1 MSKPH
6 QNLAS
11 RRSFLKKTLTLI
23 PLAATAS
30 TGALAFTPHLSQAS
44 TGVSPHYVPIFF
56 NNEEWRFLLAA
67 CERLIPTDDNG
78 PGAVSQGVP
87 EYIDKQ
93 MELPYGHGGLWYM
106 HPPFVKADP
115 TLGYQ
120 SALTPRDTYRWGIKA
135 VDTYCQQEFQQKFA
149 DLTIEQQNHLLTAL
163 EANDL
168 TFEALSGGAFFAQLL
183 ANTKEGYLSDPI
195 HGGNQSL
202 ASWTLIG
209 FPGARADF
217 KDWAGKHNQAYPLGP
232 VSLSS
237 KRNAS

>member
-1 MSKPH
+1 MSEKNNIPS
-6 QNLAS
+6 S
-11 RRSFLKKTLTLI
+11 RRGFLKKTLALV
-23 PLAATAS
+23 PLVASVS
-30 TGALAFTPHLSQAS
+30 TGSLALSPKSSKAAE
-44 TGVSPHYVPIFF
+44 GVSQHYVPIFF

-67 CERLIPTDDNG
+67 CERLIPTDANG

-106 HPPFVKADP
+106 HPPFVEADP

-120 SALTPRDTYRWGIKA
+120 SKLTPRDTYRLGIKA
-135 VDTYCQQEFQQKFA
+135 VDNYCQQEFQKKFA
-149 DLTIEQQNHLLTAL
+149 DLSVQQQNDLLTSL
-163 EANDL
+163 EGNNLKFDEL
-168 TFEALSGGAFFAQLL
+168 TGAAFFTQLL

-202 ASWTLIG
+202 ASWKLIG
-209 FPGARADF
+209 FPGARADY

-232 VSLSS
+232 VSISS
-237 KRNAS
+237 KRNA